1 MLFGLQK
8 PPAAPI
14 APSPAI
20 DRLFSADLQ
29 SLSSFLPHL
38 ITSPLTLLP
47 AGDLPPIFSPPPFFP
62 LTPFLF
68 PPAGDLPPF
77 FSSLTG
83 LRELWLSNAS
93 SLTGSL
99 PEEWAAL
106 TQLSALTLE
115 GLQLSGNVPPQ
126 YAALTGLV
134 DLSLGTNWLSGP
146 LPSLVTGLTGLT
158 ALDLGSNR

>member
-47 AGDLPPIFSPPPFFP
+47 AGDLPPIFS
-62 LTPFLF
+62 
-68 PPAGDLPPF
+68 A
-77 FSSLTG
+77 LTG

-115 GLQLSGNVPPQ
+115 GLQLSGNVPLQ